1 MILRTLKLELPYGPV
16 SPLVGIYP
24 GKTTVQKDTCTSIIV
39 LTAALF
45 TIAKTRR
52 KPKCPVTDEWI
63 RKMWYI

>member
-1 MILRTLKLELPYGPV
+1 MILRTLKLELPYGPI

-45 TIAKTRR
+45 TIAKTRKQMSIDR
-52 KPKCPVTDEWI
+52 
-63 RKMWYI
+63 